1 MKVSHRQKRGPVLHN
16 LYDLVAGGNALK
28 VSMPKDLFLR
38 NTFNC
43 SLLVLFNIFSPP
55 LSHSRGP
62 LSLSSS
68 SAWHEEQREEGGDQT
83 CRGEAS
89 RCGRRHGGEKQEEE
103 EREGLAS
110 LKKSLRGK
118 QAVPESS
125 PEKDPLT
132 DMVGS
137 PEKPVEQAKEEEK
150 WVGGYLACWQEGG
163 RQEQRGGQDENHLW
177 SERGDKLKM
186 TRSLGT

>member
-1 MKVSHRQKRGPVLHN
+1 M
-16 LYDLVAGGNALK
+16 
-28 VSMPKDLFLR
+28 
-38 NTFNC
+38 
-43 SLLVLFNIFSPP
+43 
-55 LSHSRGP
+55 
-62 LSLSSS
+62 
-68 SAWHEEQREEGGDQT
+68 
-83 CRGEAS
+83 
-89 RCGRRHGGEKQEEE
+89 
-103 EREGLAS
+103 AS

-177 SERGDKLKM
+177 SEREM
-186 TRSLGT
+186 IS